1 MRSLSQRE
9 REVLQCSSK
18 GYTQRQ
24 TAKELHI
31 SEATVKAHLAR
42 INKALEVHST
52 EEVVCVAIKEGDIG
66 GPELQGV
73 RFDFL
78 NGSDISIGHLVSLGQ
93 TNQEIGKKV
102 GLSELYEAIG
112 VSNRVHFAALILK
125 CALRS

>member
-1 MRSLSQRE
+1 M
-9 REVLQCSSK
+9 QCSSK

-52 EEVVCVAIKEGDIG
+52 EEAVCVAIKEGDIG

-102 GLSELYEAIG
+102 GLSEHVIKNRLSELYEAIG